1 MHDLRHMFATI
12 LIEQDVPLDKI
23 SKLMGHK
30 SVATTFEIYCGIIG
44 ANQEIAKTIDGTL
57 DPINAAGNL

>member
-1 MHDLRHMFATI
+1 MFATLI
-12 LIEQDVPLDKI
+12 LEQDVPLDKI

-30 SVATTFEIYCGIIG
+30 SDATTVEIYCGIIG